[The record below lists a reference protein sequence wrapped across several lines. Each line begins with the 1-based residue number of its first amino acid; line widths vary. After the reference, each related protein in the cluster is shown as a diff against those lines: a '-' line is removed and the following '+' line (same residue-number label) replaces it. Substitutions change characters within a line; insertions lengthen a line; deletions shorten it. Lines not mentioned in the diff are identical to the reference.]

1 MAMEVDLAL
10 NARRFQAGTKDA
22 EKALEDLQDVV
33 DDFKRDA
40 TDAGEEAADSFNV
53 LSDMAG
59 DAERSIDDLSDAAKD
74 AEREFRDAGRAAEDF
89 GRDAEGAGDD
99 ARRGL
104 DKAGEGL
111 DDFKSE
117 AASSGREA
125 AASFSGEFDDVTDL
139 VQEVAANAFGGFGP
153 AGAAAGL
160 AAAVGVGLV
169 SAAFTQAEEDAEASK
184 EAAASWAQTWIDNG
198 GRVLS
203 AMTLQSNMNDIIG
216 DTERW
221 AEVQQIAAAA
231 GVDESLA
238 LRALA
243 GDALAYSTIQS
254 ELTQAQDAN
263 TAAIAATGDEMT
275 AMAEGLYSQRSEIGQ
290 ATNALN
296 DNNEAMAQ
304 GQAIA
309 GIYAQSVLDTAI
321 AAGQA
326 TESTNQFGDAVYTL
340 PDGATVTVDAE
351 TGQATLRLA
360 GVDQAVQN
368 TDGSTATVYANAQT
382 GNAETA
388 LNYVVRDR
396 EARIRVNVQS
406 RLGAQIEV

>member
-1 MAMEVDLAL
+1 MAGMEVDLAL
-10 NARRFQAGTKDA
+10 NVRRFQAGTQDA
-22 EKALEDLQDVV
+22 AMALEDVV
-33 DDFKRDA
+33 DVMA
-40 TDAGEEAADSFNV
+40 EIADEGREV
-53 LSDMAG
+53 ERKAG
-59 DAERSIDDLSDAAKD
+59 DAIEDL
-74 AEREFRDAGRAAEDF
+74 
-89 GRDAEGAGDD
+89 GDD
-99 ARRGL
+99 ARDTEGRLRDVVRELQDVGDAGRRAGDDIDDGFRRG
-104 DKAGEGL
+104 GEGM

-125 AASFSGEFDDVTDL
+125 AASFSGEFDDVSDL
-139 VQEVAANAFGGFGP
+139 VQEIAANAFEGFGP

-160 AAAVGVGLV
+160 AAAVGIGLV
-169 SAAFTQAEEDAEASK
+169 TAAFQQAEEDAEASK
-184 EAAASWAQTWIDNG
+184 EAAATWAQTWIDNG

-216 DTERW
+216 DVERY

-231 GVDESLA
+231 GVEESLA

-326 TESTNQFGDAVYTL
+326 TESTNEFGDAVYTL

-351 TGQATLRLA
+351 TGVATLALA
-360 GVDQAVQN
+360 GVDQAVEN
-368 TDGSTATVYANAQT
+368 TDGSSATVYANAQT
-382 GNAETA
+382 GNAEAA
-388 LNYVVRDR
+388 LGNLVRNR
-396 EARIRVNVQS
+396 EARIRVQLQS
-406 RLGAQIEV
+406 RLGAAIEV